1 MNATMIVLLLIHVLS
16 AVIWVGGMVFAHFM
30 MRPAALA
37 LEPPARLPLFRR
49 VFARFFPLV
58 WIIIV
63 LLLATG
69 FAMIFVGFGGFATA
83 PQYVNVMLGLG
94 IVMMLAFGH
103 LYFTPWRRMRAALD
117 SEDLLGG
124 ATALN
129 QIRMIVVFNLYLG
142 LIVIAVAATGRY
154 WGA

>member
-1 MNATMIVLLLIHVLS
+1 MNAAMIVLLLIHVLS

-37 LEPPARLPLFRR
+37 LEPPVRLPLFRR

-58 WIIIV
+58 WVIVV

-69 FAMIFVGFGGFATA
+69 FAMIVVGFGGFATA
-83 PQYVNVMLGLG
+83 PSYVNVMMGLG
-94 IVMMLAFGH
+94 IVMMLAFAH
-103 LYFTPWRRMRAALD
+103 LYFNPWRRMRAALD
-117 SEDLLGG
+117 REDLLGG
-124 ATALN
+124 ATALDR
-129 QIRMIVVFNLYLG
+129 IRVIVVFNLYLG

>member
-1 MNATMIVLLLIHVLS
+1 MNAMMIVLLLIHILS

-30 MRPAALA
+30 LRPAALA
-37 LEPPARLPLFRR
+37 LEPPVRLPLFRR
-49 VFARFFPLV
+49 VFERFFPAV
-58 WIIIV
+58 WVIVV

-69 FAMIFVGFGGFATA
+69 FAMIFVGFGGFAA
-83 PQYVNVMLGLG
+83 VPQYVNVMLGLG

-103 LYFTPWRRMRAALD
+103 LFFGPWRRMRRALD
-117 SEDLLGG
+117 GKDFPGG
-124 ATALN
+124 AVALN

-154 WGA
+154 WGV

>member
-1 MNATMIVLLLIHVLS
+1 MNAPMIVLLLIHVVS

-37 LEPPARLPLFRR
+37 LDPPTRLPLFGR
-49 VFARFFPLV
+49 VFDRFFPSV
-58 WIIIV
+58 WVIVV

-69 FAMIFVGFGGFATA
+69 FAMIFEGFGGFATA
-83 PQYVNVMLGLG
+83 PEYVNVMMGLG

-103 LYFTPWRRMRAALD
+103 LFFGPWRRMRQALD
-117 SEDLLGG
+117 RSDFPAG
-124 ATALN
+124 AIALN

-142 LIVIAVAATGRY
+142 LIVVAVGATGRY
-154 WGA
+154 WGG